1 MTTAQLYRDFC
12 YPPEIISHVVWIYR
26 RFSLSFRDIEELM
39 ASCSISVTYE
49 TIQLEQ
55 ADTKLVKLDGIEQ
68 QLRALKCRLGV

>member
-1 MTTAQLYRDFC
+1 
-12 YPPEIISHVVWIYR
+12 
-26 RFSLSFRDIEELM
+26 M